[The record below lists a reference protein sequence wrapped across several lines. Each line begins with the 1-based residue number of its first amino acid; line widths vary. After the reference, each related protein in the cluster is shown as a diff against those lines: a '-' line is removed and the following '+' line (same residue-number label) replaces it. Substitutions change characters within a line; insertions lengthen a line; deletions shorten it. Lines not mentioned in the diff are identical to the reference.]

1 MVIRYMWR
9 NTLNEARAVN
19 VGIQKQHASLQEIL
33 KKVQAEKMVGG
44 LCLCLNV
51 ILLLLWHS
59 VSFIK
64 MQDAL
69 HALDEEKD
77 ARTSAE
83 SMKNKLLEDLKKGKL
98 EEKRLNDQV

>member
-1 MVIRYMWR
+1 MYFFLYISSMTEFLLHNLVAKRR

-51 ILLLLWHS
+51 ILLLL
-59 VSFIK
+59 
-64 MQDAL
+64 
-69 HALDEEKD
+69 
-77 ARTSAE
+77 
-83 SMKNKLLEDLKKGKL
+83 
-98 EEKRLNDQV
+98 